1 MRAVVLPLFLLAACA
16 TPTTREYLSKQKGY
30 VAHTGHVFKMTL
42 SSPKVKK
49 LKDGTAYTVT
59 TEGGSV
65 MIYNFKRDA
74 RGKRRVER
82 TFELKPGDIFVNAQP
97 LSYVLIQR

>member
-1 MRAVVLPLFLLAACA
+1 MRAAVLPLFLLAACA
-16 TPTTREYLSKQKGY
+16 TPTTVEYLGKQKGY
-30 VAHTGHVFKMTL
+30 VAHSGHVFKMTL
-42 SSPKVKK
+42 ASPKVKK

-65 MIYNFKRDA
+65 MIYNIRRDA
-74 RGKRRVER
+74 RGKRREER

-97 LSYVLIQR
+97 LSYVLIQQ